1 MPEGSSPSRGPASM
15 GAEDLRALRQT
26 PLFGAMPAEAMNR
39 LIGTTLPRRY
49 EKGAVLFQ
57 QGEPATAFFVILD
70 GWVKIARITVEG
82 EEAVV
87 GVFRRGEVF
96 AEAAMFLG
104 GRYPANAE
112 VVVPARLLR
121 IDGEALRRQIKQD
134 PDLALCML
142 ASASYHL
149 KFLVEQIE
157 HIKLLSAPKRIAT
170 FLIQECRTASG
181 RCVIELPYEKLL
193 IASRLGMKP
202 ESFSRAIGKLKA
214 HGVSVKNEMVTIE
227 SVERLAEFAESVGDD
242 D

>member
-1 MPEGSSPSRGPASM
+1 
-15 GAEDLRALRQT
+15 
-26 PLFGAMPAEAMNR
+26 MPADAMNR

-49 EKGAVLFQ
+49 DKGAVLFH

-82 EEAVV
+82 DEAVV

-121 IDGEALRRQIKQD
+121 VDGEALRRQIKQD

-170 FLIQECRTASG
+170 FLVQECKAGSG

-202 ESFSRAIGKLKA
+202 ESFSRAIAKLKA
-214 HGVSVKNEMVTIE
+214 YGVAVKNEMVTIE
-227 SVERLAEFAESVGDD
+227 SVERLMEFAESVGDD